1 MPPRIPSQADLTPLL
16 PFHTTITPPSPPES
30 TTTFLILLHGLGD
43 SEAPFATFAQNMA
56 LPGVMCISVRGPSL
70 LPASLLLDTDTDTD
84 TGAASSDTHQKLG
97 HYHWGDDIHLDSSTG
112 EIDPDPGFTRA
123 HGLVMDKLVKGV
135 LVGECGWDVSDV
147 MVLGFGQ
154 GGSLALGMGAALIIR
169 GVEARDMFRGIVSIG
184 GPLPMSMLSG
194 GGRREGKGEKKG
206 EEKEKSQTHVLLC
219 QVREEEARVVE
230 REFAHVDVVRWER
243 QGVSMPRN
251 REEMFPLMK
260 FFAERLR
267 SGGW

>member
-16 PFHTTITPPSPPES
+16 PFHTTIQPPSPPES

-43 SEAPFATFAQNMA
+43 SEVPFATFARNMA
-56 LPGVMCISVRGPSL
+56 LPGVMCISVRGPNL
-70 LPASLLLDTDTDTD
+70 LPASLLLDTDTD
-84 TGAASSDTHQKLG
+84 AAGSDTHQKPG

-135 LVGECGWDVSDV
+135 LVGECGWDVSDI

-154 GGSLALGMGAALIIR
+154 GGSLALGMGAALR
-169 GVEARDMFRGIVSIG
+169 GVGARDMFRGIVSIG

-194 GGRREGKGEKKG
+194 GGRREE
-206 EEKEKSQTHVLLC
+206 EKSQTHVLLC
-219 QVREEEARVVE
+219 QVRGEEARVVE
-230 REFAHVDVVRWER
+230 REFTHVGVVRWER

>member
-16 PFHTTITPPSPPES
+16 PFHTTIQPPSPPES

-70 LPASLLLDTDTDTD
+70 LPASLLLDTDTD
-84 TGAASSDTHQKLG
+84 AAGSDTDPKPG

-123 HGLVMDKLVKGV
+123 HGLIMDKLVKGV

-154 GGSLALGMGAALIIR
+154 GGSLALGMGAALVR
-169 GVEARDMFRGIVSIG
+169 GVGARDMFRGIVSIG

-194 GGRREGKGEKKG
+194 GGRRRREGKGE
-206 EEKEKSQTHVLLC
+206 EKSQTHVLLC
-219 QVREEEARVVE
+219 QVRGEEARVVE